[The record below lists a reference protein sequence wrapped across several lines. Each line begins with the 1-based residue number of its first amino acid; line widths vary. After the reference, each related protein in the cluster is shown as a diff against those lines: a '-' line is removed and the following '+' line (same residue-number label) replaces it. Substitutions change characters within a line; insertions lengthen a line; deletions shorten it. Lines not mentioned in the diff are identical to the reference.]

1 LIVEDDEI
9 NRKVILK
16 FLLKLGYDSD
26 FAEGGYQAIKMIQ
39 SSNYHLVFMD
49 VQMPD
54 LNGILT
60 TKEIRKLQNL
70 MQPYIIAL
78 TANVLVED
86 KDACI
91 EAGMNDF
98 MNKPLLFSELQS
110 MIKKWGEKIFY
121 AK

>member
-1 LIVEDDEI
+1 MIVEDDEI